1 MLNKYTSDFRKLI
14 NLPTD
19 FFRTI
24 EDALTQVEVCE
35 YITLTRIGHTNNII
49 IK

>member
-19 FFRTI
+19 FL
-24 EDALTQVEVCE
+24 EL
-35 YITLTRIGHTNNII
+35 LKMLLH
-49 IK
+49 K